1 MKCELLIIGSGPAG
15 NTAALYAARG
25 GINVIQVSGEQLGG
39 QLTST
44 SEIENFP
51 GVKKISG
58 IGLMDIM
65 NQQVKSLGVELLYD
79 SVKSVQK
86 FANGFTITTD
96 YSGDIFAKS
105 VIIATGAKPKLLG
118 IEGEKEYWS
127 RGVSTCA
134 TCDGFFCKDKDVL
147 VVGGGN
153 TAVEDAMYLS
163 GIAKSVTLIHRRDS
177 LRAEKTLQEKLF
189 QTQNIDV
196 IWNTELKQI
205 KGDQESGKLSHAVL
219 YNNRKKRETELAVG
233 HVFIAIGYSP
243 NSALFK
249 GLVHCDD
256 EGYIVTD
263 NTRTNVEGIFAA
275 GDVQDPKYRQ
285 AVISAGSGA
294 IAAIEAQ
301 KYLMS
306 SPL

>member
-1 MKCELLIIGSGPAG
+1 MECELLIIGSGPAG

-25 GINVIQVSGEQLGG
+25 GIKVIQVSGEQLGG

-44 SEIENFP
+44 NEIENFP

-65 NQQVKSLGVELLYD
+65 NQQVKELGVELLYD
-79 SVKSVQK
+79 SVRSVQK
-86 FANGFTITTD
+86 SGNGFIVTTD
-96 YSGDIFAKS
+96 YSGDISAKS

-127 RGVSTCA
+127 KGVSTCA

-189 QTQNIDV
+189 QVQNINV

-205 KGDQESGKLSHAVL
+205 SGDQDSGRVSKVLISNNVTKLES
-219 YNNRKKRETELAVG
+219 ELAVG
-233 HVFIAIGYSP
+233 HIFIAIGYSP
-243 NSALFK
+243 NSALFREF
-249 GLVHCDD
+249 VDCDE
-256 EGYIVTD
+256 EGYIITE
-263 NTRTNVEGIFAA
+263 NTKTNIQGLFAA

-306 SPL
+306 SLI